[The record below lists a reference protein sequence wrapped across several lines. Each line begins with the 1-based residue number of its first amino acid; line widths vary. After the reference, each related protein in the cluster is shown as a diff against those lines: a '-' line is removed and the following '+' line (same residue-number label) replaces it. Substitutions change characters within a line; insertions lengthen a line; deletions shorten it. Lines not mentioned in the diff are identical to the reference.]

1 MSFVRLS
8 SIAVLLSTFLVI
20 SIHVVAQDVN
30 HWESVVYDED
40 TWHYFIGT
48 SEPPSDWP
56 DLNFDDTAWE
66 QGPGGIG
73 YGDDDDRTVIPSCTS
88 VYMRTEFEIVDSAV
102 VARTVL
108 HVDFDDGFVAY
119 LNGHE
124 IARANIGTPGI
135 RPPHD
140 QFTDSYDYE
149 AQIPQGGVPSS
160 FLIHRDSLKQ
170 YLLNG
175 KNILALQVHNANATS
190 SDLSSSTWLSL
201 GITDTSN
208 DYRPVPSWFTEPAE
222 EFSYLPLIMI
232 NTGGQTILD
241 EPKIMAKMKVI
252 DNGKGAKNTIYDTPT
267 DYDGDIGIEIRGQ
280 SSQMFPKKSYSVEI
294 RNEAGEDSTV
304 ALLGMPAESDWVLYA
319 PYSDKTMLRNA
330 LTYYFGAKLGQWQP
344 RFRFCEVYLDG
355 NYNGVYLLI
364 EKIKRDKNRVDI
376 NKLKVDEVSGDDLTG
391 GYIVR
396 VDKLDGLTA
405 DDYFYSYPQTTFMN
419 ARRYAFSYYYP
430 KAEDIVAEQKNYI
443 HNFITG
449 FENMLNGNQFA
460 DPVSGYPNYIDI
472 LSFIDVQIMSELG
485 NNVDAYRYST
495 YFYKDKDSDGGK
507 LFAGPLWDFNLAYG
521 NVDYAPDFLATDKW
535 VYTHF
540 GPDEPNCM
548 HWWFRLM
555 QDEPYRKELFDRWT
569 ELRNSSF
576 NNDSLSNYIDEQVEM
591 LGDAID
597 RNFKRWPVI
606 GQYVWPNAFVGSSYV
621 AEINYLKG
629 WVQDRLNWMDTQWLL
644 ETGIEDETLL
654 AGSGIHAYPNPFT
667 NQINLSV
674 ETVNSS
680 NLQVELWSVQ
690 GQMIYRGERTP
701 SGNDSDHFRISVP
714 GLPNGIYFLKVWQ
727 LNQPP
732 MVTKVLKN

>member
-8 SIAVLLSTFLVI
+8 SRAVLLSAFLVI
-20 SIHVVAQDVN
+20 SVHVAAQDVN
-30 HWESVVYDED
+30 HWESVIYDED

-88 VYMRTEFEIVDSAV
+88 VYMRTEFEIVDSVV
-102 VARTVL
+102 VARAVL

-460 DPVSGYPNYIDI
+460 DPVSGYPKYIDI

-591 LGDAID
+591 LGEAID

>member
-1 MSFVRLS
+1 MLSIRVSFTLAVMFLLVVVVSRLS
-8 SIAVLLSTFLVI
+8 
-20 SIHVVAQDVN
+20 AQDVD
-30 HWESVVYDED
+30 HWESVVYDDD

-48 SEPPSDWP
+48 SEPPLSWA
-56 DLNFDDTAWE
+56 DLNFDDSRWE

-73 YGDDDDRTVIPSCTS
+73 YGDNDDGTVIPSCTS
-88 VYMRTEFEIVDSAV
+88 VYMRTEFNIVDSAAV
-102 VARTVL
+102 GRAVL

-124 IARANIGTPGI
+124 IARANIGTPGV

-140 QFTDSYDYE
+140 QFADSYDYE
-149 AQIPQGGVPSS
+149 AQIPQGGVPPS

-201 GITDTSN
+201 DITDTSN

-232 NTGGQTILD
+232 STEGQTIPD
-241 EPKIMAKMKVI
+241 EPKIMAKMQVI
-252 DNGKGAKNTIYDTPT
+252 NNGEGAKNSIYDEPT

-280 SSQMFPKKSYSVEI
+280 SSQMFPKKSYSVEV

-304 ALLGMPAESDWVLYA
+304 TLLGMPEESDWVLYA

-344 RFRFCEVYLDG
+344 RFRFCEVYLNG

-376 NKLKVDEVSGDDLTG
+376 NKLKEEEISGDDLTG

-405 DDYFYSYPQTTFMN
+405 NDYFYSYPQTTFMN

-430 KAEDIVAEQKNYI
+430 KAEDIVTEQRGYI
-443 HNFITG
+443 QDFITG
-449 FENMLNGNQFA
+449 FENMLNGDQFA
-460 DPVSGYPNYIDI
+460 DPVNGYPKYIDI
-472 LSFIDVQIMSELG
+472 TSFIDIQIMSELG
-485 NNVDAYRYST
+485 NNVDAYRYSA
-495 YFYKDKDSDGGK
+495 YFYKKKDSNGGK

-521 NVDYAPDFLATDKW
+521 NVDYAPDFLATDQW

-555 QDEPYRKELFDRWT
+555 QDEPYRKALFDRWT
-569 ELRNSSF
+569 ELRNSFF
-576 NNDSLSNYIDEQVEM
+576 NNDSLSNYINEQVTM

-597 RNFKRWPVI
+597 RNFKRWPII

-621 AEINYLKG
+621 SEVNYLKD
-629 WVQDRLNWMDTQWLL
+629 WLQDRLDWMDTQWLL
-644 ETGIEDETLL
+644 ETGIEERPSL
-654 AGSGIHAYPNPFT
+654 AGTGIHAYPNPFAE
-667 NQINLSV
+667 QINLSV
-674 ETVNSS
+674 ETIGRRPM
-680 NLQVELWSVQ
+680 QIELWSSQ
-690 GQMIYRGERTP
+690 GQMVYRAERTP
-701 SGNDSDHFRISVP
+701 GAEKQDHFSIS
-714 GLPNGIYFLKVWQ
+714 LPKLSRGIYFLKVWQ
-727 LNQPP
+727 QNQRP

>member
-1 MSFVRLS
+1 
-8 SIAVLLSTFLVI
+8 
-20 SIHVVAQDVN
+20 
-30 HWESVVYDED
+30 
-40 TWHYFIGT
+40 
-48 SEPPSDWP
+48 
-56 DLNFDDTAWE
+56 
-66 QGPGGIG
+66 
-73 YGDDDDRTVIPSCTS
+73 
-88 VYMRTEFEIVDSAV
+88 
-102 VARTVL
+102 
-108 HVDFDDGFVAY
+108 
-119 LNGHE
+119 
-124 IARANIGTPGI
+124 
-135 RPPHD
+135 
-140 QFTDSYDYE
+140 
-149 AQIPQGGVPSS
+149 
-160 FLIHRDSLKQ
+160 
-170 YLLNG
+170 
-175 KNILALQVHNANATS
+175 
-190 SDLSSSTWLSL
+190 
-201 GITDTSN
+201 
-208 DYRPVPSWFTEPAE
+208 
-222 EFSYLPLIMI
+222 
-232 NTGGQTILD
+232 
-241 EPKIMAKMKVI
+241 
-252 DNGKGAKNTIYDTPT
+252 
-267 DYDGDIGIEIRGQ
+267 
-280 SSQMFPKKSYSVEI
+280 
-294 RNEAGEDSTV
+294 
-304 ALLGMPAESDWVLYA
+304 
-319 PYSDKTMLRNA
+319 
-330 LTYYFGAKLGQWQP
+330 
-344 RFRFCEVYLDG
+344 
-355 NYNGVYLLI
+355 
-364 EKIKRDKNRVDI
+364 
-376 NKLKVDEVSGDDLTG
+376 
-391 GYIVR
+391 
-396 VDKLDGLTA
+396 
-405 DDYFYSYPQTTFMN
+405 
-419 ARRYAFSYYYP
+419 
-430 KAEDIVAEQKNYI
+430 
-443 HNFITG
+443 
-449 FENMLNGNQFA
+449 MLNGNQFA
-460 DPVSGYPNYIDI
+460 DPVSGYPKYIDI

-521 NVDYAPDFLATDKW
+521 NVDYAPDFLSTDKW

-667 NQINLSV
+667 DQINLSV

>member
-124 IARANIGTPGI
+124 IARANIGTPEI

-140 QFTDSYDYE
+140 QFADSYDYE
-149 AQIPQGGVPSS
+149 AQIPQGGVPPS

-667 NQINLSV
+667 DQINLSV

-727 LNQPP
+727 LN
-732 MVTKVLKN
+732 